1 MQSTKKAIKSLIE
14 KEQKRVLLLTLNHD
28 DGLVLN
34 GDNISCANLEDS
46 DVLRQAMKTVLK
58 DEPEEDDASYNFDD
72 RLVFQED
79 PKKGRVSKI
88 VCQDRWEKREGRR
101 NSKDIVWVHE
111 NHWLWVKCPKSQ
123 WKR

>member
-14 KEQKRVLLLTLNHD
+14 KEQKRVLLLILNHD
-28 DGLVLN
+28 DKLVVY

-58 DEPEEDDASYNFDD
+58 DEPEEDDASYNFDN

-79 PKKGRVSKI
+79 PKAEFPKLFAKI
-88 VCQDRWEKREGRR
+88 GGKR
-101 NSKDIVWVHE
+101 
-111 NHWLWVKCPKSQ
+111 
-123 WKR
+123 